1 MFSFYTLNIIRQ
13 VPYLVPFNFDKKLGY
28 QKLTIVNNSMGWG
41 TFKSSFALNKKKLMK
56 KLKVCF
62 FIKGDKKNKD
72 GETAIYG
79 KIYLGSVYSTFS
91 TSKYINPERWIK
103 TKNLRNALRINNEI
117 NLQTYLKLLKESIE
131 EKHIELIK
139 VEENKNL
146 ITPLYLKN
154 YCFNKKTEKKI
165 TLLEIIE
172 KHNKYFRKQVN
183 KGDRAKGSLEKYERM
198 SNVISDYLK
207 SKLKVKDI
215 EFDKITRKF
224 VFDFDEYLRF
234 DRIHSNNKGLAN
246 NTTVKYIRNI
256 STMINHSVKRGLINN
271 NPFLVFDGKL
281 EDIETTFLTLE
292 ELRKIEKK
300 VLFNNRLDVVRDI
313 FLFSCYTSYAP
324 IDIKNLRRGNCILD
338 EDLDSWVKTRRKKTG
353 IRTNVLA
360 IPPLKR
366 IIEKYQNNPECLNDN
381 RLIPDRSNTNV
392 NAYLKEIADLCN
404 IDKNLTWYVGRHTF
418 ATTVALANDIPMEI
432 ISQIMGHKRITQTQH
447 YAKLSD
453 KNVKQAMMKLK
464 EKFE

>member
-1 MFSFYTLNIIRQ
+1 
-13 VPYLVPFNFDKKLGY
+13 
-28 QKLTIVNNSMGWG
+28 
-41 TFKSSFALNKKKLMK
+41 MK

-79 KIYLGSVYSTFS
+79 KIYLGNVYSTFS
-91 TSKYINPERWIK
+91 TSKYILQERWEK
-103 TKNLRNALRINNEI
+103 TNSLRNALRINNEI
-117 NLQTYLKLLKESIE
+117 NLKTYLNSLSDSIE
-131 EKHIELIK
+131 EKYIELIK

-154 YCFNKKTEKKI
+154 FCFNKKTEKKI

-172 KHNKYFRKQVN
+172 THNKYFRKQVN
-183 KGDRAKGSLEKYERM
+183 KGDRAIGSLEKYERM

-234 DRIHSNNKGLAN
+234 DRIHGNNKGLAN

-256 STMINHSVKRGLINN
+256 SVMINHSVKRGLINN

-338 EDLDSWVKTRRKKTG
+338 EDLDSWVKARRKKTG